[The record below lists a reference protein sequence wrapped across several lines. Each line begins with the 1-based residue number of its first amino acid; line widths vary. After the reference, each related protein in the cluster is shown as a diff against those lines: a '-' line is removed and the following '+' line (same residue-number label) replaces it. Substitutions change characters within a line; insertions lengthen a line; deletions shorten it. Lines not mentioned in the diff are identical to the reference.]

1 LTFLE
6 ATPKLLNMA
15 PSFKLGAKAK
25 IVAERPLDTRRFHMV
40 VVLLV
45 IYAVGLIPVYKLIG
59 DVVFFLSLVPLI
71 VAASLL
77 GMIPALLVAVLL
89 STLNL
94 YLYWQLGATLAEM
107 LGRGGAAAL
116 LHFLVGG
123 GVGRLADLQVRL
135 KDELAERNEI
145 ETKLEY
151 LAYHDPLTGLPNRML
166 FHDHLEREL
175 AHARRAKTKV
185 GVLALNL
192 ERFRWVN
199 DSYGHDIGD
208 RLLTEVGHRIQKA
221 VRQSD
226 TVARLGSDTFVV
238 MFPQMRSSEDISAIS
253 DKIQYQ
259 LMLPLFLN
267 QQEVHIAA
275 RIGVAQFPEDGDD
288 PETLLRNADA
298 ALNRAKQNATQTFQA
313 YNPQINS
320 AARERMQLETGIR
333 KALQQEELSLHYQP
347 IVDTGTGAIISFEA
361 LLRWNS
367 AQLGPIPPD
376 VFIPVAEDTGAIH
389 AIGDWVFR
397 SAMRQLRGWRELG
410 FPELRMSVN
419 ISPKQL
425 KRETLH
431 RELLDIANEV
441 GVPGELIEL
450 EITES
455 SLLKQE
461 PQVMENLKRFRE
473 AGMSLAVD
481 DFGTGYSCLA
491 YLKRMPF
498 TCLKVDR
505 SFIKQVNT
513 DPEYASI
520 TYAIIAI
527 AKALRMRTVAEG
539 VETQEQCAYLWQLQC
554 DAIQGY
560 LFNKP
565 MPADD
570 CTRILN
576 EIVERRQAF
585 MQHIQLAEIQ
595 ARGRTEEGTL
605 DLMPLALP
613 PDWKPAAKG
622 PESEDMPPIRMANPH
637 GN

>member
-1 LTFLE
+1 
-6 ATPKLLNMA
+6 
-15 PSFKLGAKAK
+15 
-25 IVAERPLDTRRFHMV
+25 
-40 VVLLV
+40 
-45 IYAVGLIPVYKLIG
+45 
-59 DVVFFLSLVPLI
+59 
-71 VAASLL
+71 
-77 GMIPALLVAVLL
+77 
-89 STLNL
+89 
-94 YLYWQLGATLAEM
+94 
-107 LGRGGAAAL
+107 
-116 LHFLVGG
+116 
-123 GVGRLADLQVRL
+123 
-135 KDELAERNEI
+135 
-145 ETKLEY
+145 
-151 LAYHDPLTGLPNRML
+151 
-166 FHDHLEREL
+166 
-175 AHARRAKTKV
+175 
-185 GVLALNL
+185 
-192 ERFRWVN
+192 
-199 DSYGHDIGD
+199 
-208 RLLTEVGHRIQKA
+208 
-221 VRQSD
+221 
-226 TVARLGSDTFVV
+226 
-238 MFPQMRSSEDISAIS
+238 
-253 DKIQYQ
+253 
-259 LMLPLFLN
+259 
-267 QQEVHIAA
+267 VHIAA

-333 KALQQEELSLHYQP
+333 KALQQEELSIHYQP

-622 PESEDMPPIRMANPH
+622 SESEDMPPIRMANPH